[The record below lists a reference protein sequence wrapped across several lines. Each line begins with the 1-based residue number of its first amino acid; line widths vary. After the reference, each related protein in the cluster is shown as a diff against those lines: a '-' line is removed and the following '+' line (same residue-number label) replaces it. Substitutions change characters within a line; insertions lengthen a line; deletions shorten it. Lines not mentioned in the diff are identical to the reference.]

1 MHDDVMDR
9 ITTVCVPAFRRGLC
23 RRSAGQWKITARAS
37 YIFVFSAQAL
47 IVYFA
52 GLIGILPYVAYTM
65 FGGGIVALVALI
77 LNKKIAQAYNRSR
90 LSARSI
96 LRLSRYSARSAHR

>member
-1 MHDDVMDR
+1 MTMLW
-9 ITTVCVPAFRRGLC
+9 TVLRLFAFLL
-23 RRSAGQWKITARAS
+23 SAAGYVAVARAYWKITARAS

-52 GLIGILPYVAYTM
+52 GLIGILLYVAYTM